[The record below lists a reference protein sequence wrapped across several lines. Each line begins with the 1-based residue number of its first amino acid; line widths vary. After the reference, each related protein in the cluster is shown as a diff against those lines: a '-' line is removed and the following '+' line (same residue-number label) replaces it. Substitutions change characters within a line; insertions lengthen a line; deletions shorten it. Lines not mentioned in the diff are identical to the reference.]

1 MLWKFRFAL
10 GISSNFLLNDE
21 NENGRRVVQLK
32 DWVLLDKIKQ
42 IDQMEPK
49 DRETIK
55 NVLDLAILKY
65 LVKKLQAAWLLN
77 LK

>member
-1 MLWKFRFAL
+1 MWKFKFAL
-10 GISSNFLLNDE
+10 GISSDFLLNDE
-21 NENGRRVVQLK
+21 NDNSRRMVQLK
-32 DWVLLDKIKQ
+32 DWELLDKIKQ
-42 IDQMEPK
+42 IDDMEPK

-65 LVKKLQAAWLLN
+65 SVKKLQAAWFLN